1 MNRCKWCNLNNG
13 LYVKYHDEEWGR
25 PVYDDKVLFEFLV
38 LEPFQAGLS
47 WQTILNNRDN
57 FKKAFDNFDFNVIS
71 TYNQDKIDSLM
82 NNDGI
87 IRNRRKIE
95 ATINNAKV
103 FIKIQ
108 KEWGSFS
115 KYIWHFTDG
124 KIIYE
129 NDKTFS
135 PLSDL
140 ISADLKS
147 RGMRFVGTTIIYSY
161 LQAVGVINSH
171 DDCCFLHK

>member
-1 MNRCKWCNLNNG
+1 MKKLISALICACLLFPLHGQRAHALS
-13 LYVKYHDEEWGR
+13 VSAQSA
-25 PVYDDKVLFEFLV
+25 VL
-38 LEPFQAGLS
+38 
-47 WQTILNNRDN
+47 
-57 FKKAFDNFDFNVIS
+57 
-71 TYNQDKIDSLM
+71 
-82 NNDGI
+82 
-87 IRNRRKIE
+87 IE
-95 ATINNAKV
+95 A
-103 FIKIQ
+103 
-108 KEWGSFS
+108 ES
-115 KYIWHFTDG
+115 G

>member
-1 MNRCKWCNLNNG
+1 MTRCKWCNLNNG

-47 WQTILNNRDN
+47 WQTILNKRDN

-95 ATINNAKV
+95 ATINNAKL

-115 KYIWHFTDG
+115 KYIWHFTDC